1 MQQLSA
7 YRIMWLICMFDL
19 PVTEGDERKKATQFR
34 NDLLDEGFEM
44 AQFSVYMRHLP
55 SREKADAL
63 TKRLIARVPP
73 DGKVSIIIIT
83 DKQFGEITSYRN
95 LKPQSP
101 AKKHDQ
107 LVLL

>member
-19 PVTEGDERKKATQFR
+19 PVMEEEERRKATRFR

-63 TKRLIARVPP
+63 TKRVIARVPP
-73 DGKVSIIIIT
+73 DGKVSVITIT
-83 DKQFGEITSYRN
+83 DKQFGEITSYHN
-95 LKPQSP
+95 LKPQAP